1 MLVKGPPWSVS
12 CGCGMMVMRGFTGIG
27 YGCMD
32 PRIPPGLLCCFISH
46 GCGCLFWHNPITATA
61 VSCCL
66 TWLSVFLFQGAAGMP
81 PSYSQSYPGA
91 GPYPPAGMY
100 PPPGGHYGPGTGRPM
115 GPVPHP
121 GAMPPMGYAPG
132 PYPGPAVPGPYPPAR
147 MDPALTGSLATTHM
161 HPDPTDPYCRRNFNL
176 TRLTQCGPSVENY
189 YVSFHSI
196 SYYRPGYSLHW

>member
-1 MLVKGPPWSVS
+1 
-12 CGCGMMVMRGFTGIG
+12 
-27 YGCMD
+27 
-32 PRIPPGLLCCFISH
+32 
-46 GCGCLFWHNPITATA
+46 
-61 VSCCL
+61 
-66 TWLSVFLFQGAAGMP
+66 MP

-176 TRLTQCGPSVENY
+176 TRLTQCGPSVEKLLCLI
-189 YVSFHSI
+189 SFYILLQTWIFTALIKSKFIIYHH
-196 SYYRPGYSLHW
+196 GYIACH